1 LPGEMASGNR
11 SGEHAALLGEKPNQ
25 NVRDAPI
32 LSYTGRAI
40 TGLRLYRRT
49 PLYARVDVMP
59 FGAAYSL
66 LLAVW
71 IAGSLSRFALQVA
84 LATTVSLHI
93 LAFLVQHWSVT
104 IRAAMSWSR
113 ISALDEDVLDTSP
126 VYALAHPRTHRGKA
140 ELVPLQRGYG
150 GRIFFSFQKRTYE
163 YNAPERCFEKVTYP
177 TRLPLSHYA
186 NIARASHGLEESGI
200 EAGYARFGQNRLEM
214 PSPSF
219 SELYIES
226 LLAPFFVFQ
235 VFCILLWMLDEYW
248 HYSLMTLFMML
259 VFEATV
265 VSSRLRSLRELRGM
279 RNKPRNVFVYR
290 KKKWLTITSL
300 ELLPGDI
307 LSVPRSQNPE
317 DVVPCDLLILA
328 GTVVVNEAM
337 LTGESV
343 PLMKEAA
350 MPLQPADLNRPLAV
364 KDNDKNHV
372 LFGGTRVLTHT
383 SPGTTDATPS
393 TRPPDNGCICYV
405 LRTGFGSS
413 QGKLMRTILFST
425 DTVSANSKEAALFI
439 VFLLVFAIAASGYV
453 LANRY
458 SNDADSRYKLLLR
471 CVLIITSVVPPE
483 LPMQL
488 SLAVNT
494 SLIALAKSLIFCT
507 EPFRIPFA
515 GKVDVCCFDKTG
527 TITTD
532 SIHAAGVALPPDAES
547 TFLVGPSELSSI
559 ADEKQKIVD
568 SGTDESASAGE
579 FPMIPV
585 ARASSDAALVLA
597 SCHSLVHVDNDLI
610 GDPLELAGL
619 EAVEWAYGRSGTAV
633 PKRGGASALSSHIVH
648 RFRFASALQR
658 MSVIVE
664 VSGTAAAYSARVL
677 CKGSPEAISKLCCPD
692 GLPPGY
698 AETAS
703 GLSRRGLRVLALAS
717 KVLKS
722 GMTSSQLQKIS
733 REDAER
739 DLKFAGFVCFECP
752 LRQDSRK
759 VIRMLKRSSHDV
771 MMITGDA
778 TLTAAHVARQVS
790 MCTRS
795 MLILERSEVVA
806 GSVEWFSAA
815 TGKRRK
821 KYSAAKI
828 PELASEYDLCVSGSA
843 LDLAVEL
850 DNGTTKFLRHIK
862 VFARMSPSQKERVLT
877 ALKEV
882 GLYTLMCGDGTNDV
896 GALKQAHVGV
906 ALLSSNVVLERDS
919 ESSAEAPEVDAMQI
933 QAVPST
939 STGRNTLR
947 RRRHTS
953 QKSSHD
959 SSGRLSTP
967 AGGAASRDANGAAE
981 MRLQTRTV
989 QEEQT
994 DEFQRRVQALTGNLE
1009 ESDDQAPL
1017 VKLGDASIASPFT
1030 SRRMTI
1036 DSCVTIIRQG
1046 RCTLAT
1052 TMQMYQILALN
1063 CLISA
1068 YSLSVLYLDGVAFG
1082 DKQMTVTGIILAIAF
1097 FLISRSKPLKKL
1109 SAQRPAT
1116 SIFAPELFISLLGQF
1131 AIHVTVLLFCTRL
1144 AKRYIPFGPMNNVD
1158 SEFRPSVMNTI
1169 VFLLSIA
1176 QQVSVFVVNY
1186 KGRPFMQGLTDNR
1199 ALLNCLLA
1207 VGGIVLTCTAEISPD
1222 LNEFMELSP
1231 WPDRE
1236 LQIQVAGYI
1245 CLDFVSALVWDKII
1259 VRICHPGVNE
1269 IL

>member
-1 LPGEMASGNR
+1 MAPENLS
-11 SGEHAALLGEKPNQ
+11 EEQATLLRDKPTQ
-25 NVRDAPI
+25 NVGVAPN

-40 TGLRLYRRT
+40 TGLKLYRRT

-59 FGAAYSL
+59 FGAVYSL
-66 LLAVW
+66 LLSIW
-71 IAGSLSRFALQVA
+71 ISGSLSRFTLQVA
-84 LATTVSLHI
+84 LATTISLHI
-93 LAFLVQHWSVT
+93 LAFLVQHWSVS

-113 ISALDEDVLDTSP
+113 VSVLDANLLDISS

-140 ELVPLQRGYG
+140 ELVPLKKDDA

-177 TRLPLSHYA
+177 TRLLLSQYA
-186 NIARASHGLEESGI
+186 NTARSSHGLAESSI
-200 EAGYARFGQNRLEM
+200 ETGYARFGQNRLEM
-214 PSPSF
+214 PSPTF

-235 VFCILLWMLDEYW
+235 VFCIMLWMLDEYW

-290 KKKWLTITSL
+290 KKRWLTITSL

-307 LSVPRSQNPE
+307 LSVPRSQTPE

-350 MPLQPADLNRPLAV
+350 MPLQPADVNRPLAV
-364 KDNDKNHV
+364 KDKDKNHV

-383 SPGTTDATPS
+383 SPGVTDATPS
-393 TRPPDNGCICYV
+393 TRPPDNGCVCYV

-532 SIHAAGVALPPDAES
+532 SIHAAGVALPPDAEPIS
-547 TFLVGPSELSSI
+547 LVGPHEVSTTLV
-559 ADEKQKIVD
+559 EKQKIVD
-568 SGTDESASAGE
+568 IGTDESASVGE

-597 SCHSLVHVDNDLI
+597 SCHSLVHVDNNLI
-610 GDPLELAGL
+610 GDPLELAAL

-633 PKRGGASALSSHIVH
+633 PKRGGAIVLSSHIVH

-664 VSGTAAAYSARVL
+664 VSGTAAAESARVL
-677 CKGSPEAISKLCCPD
+677 CKGSPEVISKLCCPD

-698 AETAS
+698 DETAS
-703 GLSRRGLRVLALAS
+703 GLSRRGLRVLALAF

-739 DLKFAGFVCFECP
+739 DLIFAGFVCFECP

-759 VIRMLKRSSHDV
+759 VVRMLKRSSHDV

-795 MLILERSEVVA
+795 MLILERSEVVS

-843 LDLAVEL
+843 LDLASEI
-850 DNGTTKFLRHIK
+850 DNDTSKFLRYIK

-877 ALKEV
+877 GLKEV

-906 ALLSSNVVLERDS
+906 ALLSSNVVSERDPDV
-919 ESSAEAPEVDAMQI
+919 SAEGTEDELMQV
-933 QAVPST
+933 QPVASN
-939 STGRNTLR
+939 STGRSTLR
-947 RRRHTS
+947 RRRHAS
-953 QKSSHD
+953 QKSSHE
-959 SSGRLSTP
+959 SSGRSNVP
-967 AGGAASRDANGAAE
+967 PGGGHDANGATE
-981 MRLQTRTV
+981 SRSKSRTV

-994 DEFQRRVQALTGNLE
+994 EEFQRRVQALTGNLE

-1131 AIHVTVLLFCTRL
+1131 AIHVAVLLFCTRL

-1207 VGGIVLTCTAEISPD
+1207 VGGIVLICTAEISPD
-1222 LNEFMELSP
+1222 LNQFMELSP
-1231 WPDRE
+1231 WPDQA
-1236 LQIQVAGYI
+1236 LQSRVAGYI
-1245 CLDFVSALVWDKII
+1245 LLDFVSALVWDKMI
-1259 VRICHPGVNE
+1259 VRLCHPRVNE
-1269 IL
+1269 IV